1 LLDMNVAG
9 HPTVN
14 TTVQIGRKGFTAFA
28 DLTQIPGIS
37 SLTDG
42 ATGSQTKF
50 LNNIVGWR
58 NFASAAAAGSLVTFS
73 ANPPPNPYSFASGTP
88 FFNSV
93 LANTN
98 GVLLTSITTLNGNQ
112 SDRTFAS
119 RQQLIALLLRGMAS
133 SASSRANLQVALEY
147 FGTFSREFNTAT
159 WKPSTPAGSSIDYAT
174 LAKTPTP
181 DTSTAI
187 NRDLAA
193 VRVSG
198 SITGTW

>member
-1 LLDMNVAG
+1 
-9 HPTVN
+9 
-14 TTVQIGRKGFTAFA
+14 
-28 DLTQIPGIS
+28 
-37 SLTDG
+37 
-42 ATGSQTKF
+42 
-50 LNNIVGWR
+50 
-58 NFASAAAAGSLVTFS
+58 
-73 ANPPPNPYSFASGTP
+73 
-88 FFNSV
+88 
-93 LANTN
+93 
-98 GVLLTSITTLNGNQ
+98 LNGNQ

-193 VRVSG
+193 VRVSC
-198 SITGTW
+198 SITGTWNRADGSPLIAVEPLLKMRYLLTRINDLSNTANASIQ